1 METKPKLASRRRSSS
16 TSSTTAAKK
25 IKGVGLRKQSHAIA
39 LSGLGSSSSSGALL
53 SFDHVKEHHD
63 YMADNEWIHTG
74 YRAPSGFWQTLFSL
88 FSFHN
93 ETINVWSHLIG
104 AVYFLASF
112 FLIVYEISF
121 GGLSSSS
128 SPFIDTN
135 STTTL
140 TSTSTSFFQLFTL
153 NTSTVMPPTAP
164 AWPIAVFL
172 ASAAFCL
179 LTSTTFHLFYPV
191 NKEVFE
197 TLVRLDY
204 VGIAALISGSCYPL
218 FVYGFWCEPFFM
230 GLYLIFIS
238 TLCLSCVILGM
249 MDSFR
254 TKEWRFVRTACFMA
268 AGLGNVFPLC
278 HLIFTHPLAH
288 EEVRCVIFA
297 LIAMGAQY
305 VGGALIY
312 ANRIPERLSPGSFDN
327 FGSHVIWHFCVLGA
341 AVTHYYAVMTHW
353 RWRSNHLECL
363 E

>member
-1 METKPKLASRRRSSS
+1 MKRRSSR
-16 TSSTTAAKK
+16 SSTTNSRVLK
-25 IKGVGLRKQSHAIA
+25 R
-39 LSGLGSSSSSGALL
+39 LSNLPPPPPPPPSSSSISRIGSSTLSLL
-53 SFDHVKEHHD
+53 SFDNLKEHHD
-63 YMADNEWIHTG
+63 YMADNEWIMTG
-74 YRAPSGFWQTLFSL
+74 YRPPSSFWGTFGSL
-88 FSFHN
+88 FSIHN
-93 ETINVWSHLIG
+93 ETMNVWSHLIG

-112 FLIVYEISF
+112 VLIVFEIFF
-121 GGLSSSS
+121 GSLSSTVTTFFGSSFSLSILSNSS
-128 SPFIDTN
+128 SIIEN
-135 STTTL
+135 SAQMIL
-140 TSTSTSFFQLFTL
+140 PQ
-153 NTSTVMPPTAP
+153 AP

-191 NKEVFE
+191 NKSVFE
-197 TLVRLDY
+197 MLVRLDY

-230 GLYLIFIS
+230 ALYLIFIS
-238 TLCLSCVILGM
+238 ILCLSCVILGM

-254 TKEWRFVRTACFMA
+254 TREWRFVRTACFMA
-268 AGLGNVFPLC
+268 AGLGNIFPLC

-297 LIAMGAQY
+297 LLAMGAQY

-341 AVTHYYAVMTHW
+341 AITHYYAVMTHW
-353 RWRSNHLECL
+353 RWRSNHLECK
-363 E
+363 

>member
-1 METKPKLASRRRSSS
+1 MKRRSSTTNS
-16 TSSTTAAKK
+16 RVLKKSLKSPPPPPPPPPTLSSISRIGSST
-25 IKGVGLRKQSHAIA
+25 
-39 LSGLGSSSSSGALL
+39 LSLL
-53 SFDHVKEHHD
+53 SFDHLKEHHD
-63 YMADNEWIHTG
+63 YMADNEWIMTG
-74 YRAPSGFWQTLFSL
+74 YRPPSTFWGTFGSL
-88 FSFHN
+88 FSIHN
-93 ETINVWSHLIG
+93 ETMNVWSHLIG
-104 AVYFLASF
+104 ALYFLASF
-112 FLIVYEISF
+112 VLIVFEILFGSLSSF
-121 GGLSSSS
+121 GSNLSLSILSNRSTSSSS
-128 SPFIDTN
+128 SISNNSNSSSIYN
-135 STTTL
+135 STQEIL
-140 TSTSTSFFQLFTL
+140 PQ
-153 NTSTVMPPTAP
+153 AP

-191 NKEVFE
+191 NKSVFE
-197 TLVRLDY
+197 MLVRLDY

-230 GLYLIFIS
+230 ALYLIFIS

-254 TKEWRFVRTACFMA
+254 TREWRFVRTACFMA
-268 AGLGNVFPLC
+268 AGLGNIFPLC

-297 LIAMGAQY
+297 LLAMGAQY

-341 AVTHYYAVMTHW
+341 AITHYYAVMTHW
-353 RWRSNHLECL
+353 RWRSNHLECK
-363 E
+363 

>member
-1 METKPKLASRRRSSS
+1 MKRRSS
-16 TSSTTAAKK
+16 TFKTDGGLTKA
-25 IKGVGLRKQSHAIA
+25 GV
-39 LSGLGSSSSSGALL
+39 SGLTSKKKANSRATSSSSSSNLLL
-53 SFDHVKEHHD
+53 SFEHVKEHHD
-63 YMADNEWIHTG
+63 YMADNEWIHSG
-74 YRAPSGFWQTLFSL
+74 YRAPTGFWGTLFSL

-104 AVYFLASF
+104 ALYFLASF
-112 FLIVYEISF
+112 FFLVYEILF

-128 SPFIDTN
+128 KITN
-135 STTTL
+135 STVTTTTSPTTL
-140 TSTSTSFFQLFTL
+140 YQIFTL
-153 NTSTVMPPTAP
+153 NSSGSTLSSSSAQAP
-164 AWPIAVFL
+164 AWPIAIFL

-197 TLVRLDY
+197 LLVRLDY

-230 GLYLIFIS
+230 ALYLIFIS
-238 TLCLSCVILGM
+238 TLCLSCVVLGM

-254 TKEWRFVRTACFMA
+254 TREWRFVRTACFMA
-268 AGLGNVFPLC
+268 AGLGNVIPLC

-353 RWRSNHLECL
+353 RWRSRYLEC
-363 E
+363 